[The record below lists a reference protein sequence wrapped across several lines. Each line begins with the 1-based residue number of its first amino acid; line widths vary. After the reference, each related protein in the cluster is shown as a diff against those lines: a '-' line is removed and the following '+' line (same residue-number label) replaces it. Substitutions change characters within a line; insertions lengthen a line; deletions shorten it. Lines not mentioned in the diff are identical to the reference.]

1 MMEFEPELIPDLWK
15 EGKEELKSK
24 ITFTAKCDG

>member
-1 MMEFEPELIPDLWK
+1 MMNFEPELLPDLWK

-24 ITFTAKCDG
+24 ITFTTK